1 MLFSGKLNTIA
12 SVVTIFFLLVYATV
26 NLACLAL
33 EWASAPNFRYPL
45 PQGQEA
51 VLRCL
56 AGTHPSILLSVLLL
70 PSLCLRFM
78 MRWWAEMLNPPLL
91 GVRGTEAP
99 LSLGREKGTGP
110 GMALAWHSS
119 PALALLAEWVRI
131 NPAPLGTTRPLPLG
145 FPEVIYSLCPAGI
158 PRAVC
163 QAAMEPTFH

>member
-45 PQGQEA
+45 AQGR

-56 AGTHPSILLSVLLL
+56 AGTHPSILLSVIPL
-70 PSLCLRFM
+70 PSLCLRFV
-78 MRWWAEMLNPPLL
+78 MRWWAEMLNPSLL
-91 GVRGTEAP
+91 GIRGAETP

-110 GMALAWHSS
+110 GMALAWAGSH
-119 PALALLAEWVRI
+119 ALALL
-131 NPAPLGTTRPLPLG
+131 
-145 FPEVIYSLCPAGI
+145 C
-158 PRAVC
+158 
-163 QAAMEPTFH
+163 